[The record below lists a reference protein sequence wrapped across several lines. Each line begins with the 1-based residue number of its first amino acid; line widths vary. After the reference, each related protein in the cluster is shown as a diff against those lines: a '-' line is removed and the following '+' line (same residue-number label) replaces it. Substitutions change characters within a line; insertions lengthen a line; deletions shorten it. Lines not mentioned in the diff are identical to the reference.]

1 MKLSFMKPLEKPRP
15 GTRINPFEHDMTSM
29 GQPIGTGRLTVM
41 YGAHDYDYVYLV
53 DTLTGARVKVEL
65 EKTINWRNIK
75 GG

>member
-1 MKLSFMKPLEKPRP
+1 
-15 GTRINPFEHDMTSM
+15 M